1 MRGTAVTDSRPR
13 ASTEPE
19 RVSRGQAPT
28 GGDRPAG
35 RHLPSRERVYAVA
48 VELFVEQGFEST
60 TMDEIAEHAGVARA
74 TVFYHFKPK
83 TAILD
88 EWSARRRQRALAA
101 VRATPIETHSLRD
114 VLSRYTAEL
123 ADINESARAETVA
136 LMSAAIRSTDVLS
149 NPKLAVEVG
158 SFIGQAQRAGE
169 VRADFDPAQAG
180 LLVATAYVAILGQWI
195 AVDPPPF
202 DLQRTLLAT
211 LELIFEG
218 LSPR

>member
-1 MRGTAVTDSRPR
+1 MADSRPR
-13 ASTEPE
+13 ASAEPE
-19 RVSRGQAPT
+19 QVSRGQTPT
-28 GGDRPAG
+28 GGDRPAV
-35 RHLPSRERVYAVA
+35 RPLPPRERVYAAA

-60 TMDEIAEHAGVARA
+60 TMDEIAERARVARA

-88 EWSARRRQRALAA
+88 EWSTRRRQRALAA
-101 VRATPIETHSLRD
+101 VRATPLETHNLRD
-114 VLSRYTAEL
+114 VLRRYTAEL

-149 NPKLAVEVG
+149 NPKLALEVA

-202 DLQRTLLAT
+202 DLRRTLLAT
-211 LELIFEG
+211 LELLFEG